1 MSTTINITT
10 TSMAVCLMTDGNAA
24 NETILCMLKHHLNTK
39 TVTSSPPPKKTTH
52 PLKPEPEIRNL
63 KINKFPGKACNSK
76 LAIKTTKQ
84 SNFCHVLG
92 VFKNNECTITKNRN
106 INK

>member
-1 MSTTINITT
+1 MYVK
-10 TSMAVCLMTDGNAA
+10 TS
-24 NETILCMLKHHLNTK
+24 LKYKNCNLF
-39 TVTSSPPPKKTTH
+39 PPKTTH

-84 SNFCHVLG
+84 SNFCHVLV

-106 INK
+106 FNK